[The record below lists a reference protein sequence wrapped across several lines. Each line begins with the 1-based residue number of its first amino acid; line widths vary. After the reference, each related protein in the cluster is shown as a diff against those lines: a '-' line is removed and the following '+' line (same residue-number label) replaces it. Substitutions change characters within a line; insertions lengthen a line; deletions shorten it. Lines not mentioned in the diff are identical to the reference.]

1 MQKNEKRK
9 PLALS
14 EKFVETVIFLGFG
27 VLIAIF
33 LHVGYWYEALISWQ
47 ERQEQLEQKV
57 LSVESD
63 IKKKQILGY
72 ELVWNDEFDGD
83 SLDKT
88 KWEYH
93 YGTGFQRE
101 LNGWSDFKLEY
112 NTDRKENVRVEDG
125 KLIITAIKEKKPYQE
140 KEYTSGCIKTVDNN
154 GEPLFSTTFGRIEA
168 RIKMPEGA
176 GLWSAFWMRPEDER
190 IYGEL
195 EEPAEIDIAESIDG
209 TARMSTGIMRYGD
222 WKHKFFEGAQY
233 FFPKDENRM
242 DFHTYALEWTPDEMK
257 WYVDNRC
264 FQVVDS
270 WEDEADVDPLGYV
283 KPAPFDVPFYIVL
296 NLGVVD
302 AFDRKV
308 DFSNTKFPASMEV
321 DYVRVY
327 QKKDGY

>member
-1 MQKNEKRK
+1 MQKNKKRK

-14 EKFVETVIFLGFG
+14 EKFVETVVLLGFG
-27 VLIAIF
+27 VLIVVF
-33 LHVGYWYEALISWQ
+33 LYMNYWYESLFRWQ
-47 ERQEQLEQKV
+47 DQQEQLEQKV

-88 KWEYH
+88 KWSYH
-93 YGTGFQRE
+93 YGIGFQRE
-101 LNGWSDFKLEY
+101 LNGWSDYKLEY
-112 NTDRKENVRVEDG
+112 NTDREENVRVEDG
-125 KLIITAIKEKKPYQE
+125 KLILTAIKEKTPYE
-140 KEYTSGCIKTVDNN
+140 EMEYTSGCIKTMSENN
-154 GEPLFSTTFGRIEA
+154 GPLFSTTYGRIEA
-168 RIKMPEGA
+168 RIKMPGGE
-176 GLWSAFWMRPEDER
+176 GLWSAFWMRPEDES

-195 EEPAEIDIAESIDG
+195 EKPAEIDIAESIDG
-209 TARMSTGIMRYGD
+209 SAKMATGLMRYGNGE
-222 WKHKFFEGAQY
+222 HKFFEGVQY
-233 FFPKDENRM
+233 FFPDDKNRM
-242 DFHTYALEWTPDEMK
+242 DFHIYALEWTPDEIK

-270 WEDEADVDPLGYV
+270 WEDEADVDPLDFV

-308 DFSNTKFPASMEV
+308 DFTYTEFPAEMEV